1 MKFKP
6 LWALGLTMLAASTQ
20 AFGGA
25 TLDRIEQKKELVGV
39 LMESYPPFS
48 FLNDQNQLDGFD
60 VDVAKAVAQKLGVKL
75 RLETP
80 SWDVIAAGRWSGR
93 YDICICSMTPSKARA
108 EVFDFP
114 VEYYASPAVIVVNAK
129 DDRIHGAKDLSG
141 KKVGLTSAS
150 SYESYLNKNLVIE
163 GAEDT
168 QLQYPFEEVQIAPY
182 DTEPCQRGPGID
194 IGRVVILVAHEFV
207 AGLPGDAIGK
217 ETETQRGRPQQGNLG
232 GVSADEAR
240 AKLPGP
246 RDIAEDIP
254 KFLMVPATCLHV
266 GGHGV
271 RSAARQR
278 GHSGVAKKNLFRRD
292 GKFPQPVRFVGED
305 HGVRPP
311 VVFSPS
317 MSFQNPFSRPR
328 CSSSSSMGRL
338 ERKRKSRMVFLWRTR
353 FTRMPSGCFSK

>member
-1 MKFKP
+1 MLFTHMLMKITHYQSISYNYLIRTIRLITTPFFQVSTVKFQP
-6 LWALGLTMLAASTQ
+6 LLALGLTILAASTQ

-25 TLDRIEQKKELVGV
+25 TLDRVEQKKELVGV

-48 FLNDQNQLDGFD
+48 FLNEQNQLDGFD
-60 VDVAKAVAQKLGVKL
+60 VDVAKAVADKLGVKL

-168 QLQYPFEEVQIAPY
+168 HLEYPFEDVQIAPY
-182 DTEPCQRGPGID
+182 DTDNVAFQDLGLGAGVRLDAILTNLVTAQPRLNQDQRFKLAGTPLYSEPNS
-194 IGRVVILVAHEFV
+194 VAIEK
-207 AGLPGDAIGK
+207 GDAEWDAKVREVFAQLKQDGTLSKLSQKWIG
-217 ETETQRGRPQQGNLG
+217 
-232 GVSADEAR
+232 AD
-240 AKLPGP
+240 
-246 RDIAEDIP
+246 I
-254 KFLMVPATCLHV
+254 
-266 GGHGV
+266 
-271 RSAARQR
+271 SQ
-278 GHSGVAKKNLFRRD
+278 
-292 GKFPQPVRFVGED
+292 
-305 HGVRPP
+305 
-311 VVFSPS
+311 
-317 MSFQNPFSRPR
+317 
-328 CSSSSSMGRL
+328 
-338 ERKRKSRMVFLWRTR
+338 
-353 FTRMPSGCFSK
+353 